1 MSDEQLTERWDVI
14 CLSRVIGM
22 EGQGG
27 YFNPYLPYQNVQMH
41 FNANTNQSPF
51 TQGNN
56 SPTVSSQTS
65 SIDSSSASDSP
76 TSTNQP
82 LCLKWSSTSPDVEP
96 SKGKKT
102 NDKFS
107 EEQQKALV
115 NLWAEKYV
123 YIFEIGGSEI

>member
-1 MSDEQLTERWDVI
+1 MI
-14 CLSRVIGM
+14 CLSRVFGM
-22 EGQGG
+22 EGQGGYFYDPRG

-51 TQGNN
+51 TQVNN

-82 LCLKWSSTSPDVEP
+82 SCSKRSSTSPDVEP

-102 NDKFS
+102 YDKFS

-115 NLWAEKYV
+115 NLWAE
-123 YIFEIGGSEI
+123 I